1 MKHYKLGERYRSWKR
16 AGFVLLVLLVVAAA
30 AGASALQQKY
40 NQNLQAPSASQKNVV
55 VTIPS
60 GSTVQEIG
68 KKLEDLGL
76 IKASW
81 AFEWFVRTH
90 DARDRLQAGT
100 YNLRPNQGVAE
111 IVTLLTQGKVATDLV
126 TILPSQRLDQI
137 RSALINNG
145 GFTEAEVTAGLNPE
159 LYADHPALAD
169 LPAGANLEGYLYP
182 DSYQKTEN
190 TKVSTIIRASLDEMA
205 AQLTPQIRDA
215 FKAQGLTI
223 HEGVILASIVEQE
236 VNEPKDKPIVA
247 QVFLLRK
254 ERGIQLGSDVTAF
267 YGAIKDGAEPTV
279 FHDSPY
285 NTRLYS
291 GMPPGA
297 ISNVSA
303 NSLKAVAEPSST
315 DYVFFVAGDDGKTYF
330 SHTVEEHEALTA
342 QHCKKLCG

>member
-1 MKHYKLGERYRSWKR
+1 MKHYTLGERYRSWKR
-16 AGFVLLVLLVVAAA
+16 AGIVLLVLLVVATAT
-30 AGASALQQKY
+30 GVVVFQRKY
-40 NQNLQAPSASQKNVV
+40 NENLQPASASQRNVV
-55 VTIPS
+55 VTIPT
-60 GSTVQEIG
+60 GSTAQAIG
-68 KKLEDLGL
+68 KKLQEQGL
-76 IKASW
+76 IRASW

-100 YNLRPNQGVAE
+100 YNLRPNQSVAE

-126 TILPSQRLDQI
+126 TILPGQRLDQI
-137 RSALINNG
+137 KSALINNG
-145 GFTEAEVTAGLNPE
+145 GFTEAEVTAGLDAKQ
-159 LYADHPALAD
+159 YADHPALAD

-182 DSYQKTEN
+182 DSYQKTGN

-215 FKAQGLTI
+215 FKAQGLTV

-236 VNEPKDKPIVA
+236 VNNPDDKPVVA

-254 ERGIQLGSDVTAF
+254 AQGIQLGSDVTAF
-267 YGAIKDGAEPTV
+267 YGAIKAGEDPTV
-279 FHDSPY
+279 FYDSPY
-285 NTRLYS
+285 NTRLHA

-303 NSLKAVAEPSST
+303 NSLKAVAKPANT
-315 DYVFFVAGDDGKTYF
+315 DYLFFVAGDDGKTYF
-330 SHTVEEHEALTA
+330 SHTVQEHEALTA

>member
-1 MKHYKLGERYRSWKR
+1 MKHYALGERHKSWKQV
-16 AGFVLLVLLVVAAA
+16 GFVLLVLLVVAGA
-30 AGASALQQKY
+30 AGAFTLQQKY
-40 NQNLQAPSASQKNVV
+40 SQNLQAPSASQKNVV

-60 GSTVQEIG
+60 GSTAQEIG
-68 KKLEDLGL
+68 KRLEELGL

-126 TILPSQRLDQI
+126 TILPGQRLDQI

-145 GFTEAEVTAGLNPE
+145 GFTEAEVTVGLNPE
-159 LYADHPALAD
+159 LYADHPALVD

-182 DSYQKTEN
+182 DSYQKTDN

-205 AQLTPQIRDA
+205 AQLTPQIREA
-215 FKAQGLTI
+215 FKAQGLTV
-223 HEGVILASIVEQE
+223 HEGVILASVVEQE
-236 VNEPKDKPIVA
+236 VNKAEDKPVVA

-254 ERGIQLGSDVTAF
+254 SRGMELGSDVTAF
-267 YGAIKDGAEPTV
+267 YGAIKAGQEPSV
-279 FHDSPY
+279 LYDSPY
-285 NTRLYS
+285 NTRLHP

-303 NSLKAVAEPSST
+303 NSLKAVAEPATT
-315 DYVFFVAGDDGKTYF
+315 DYLFFVAGDDGKTYF
-330 SHTVEEHEALTA
+330 SHTIQEHEALTA
-342 QHCKKLCG
+342 QHCRKLCG